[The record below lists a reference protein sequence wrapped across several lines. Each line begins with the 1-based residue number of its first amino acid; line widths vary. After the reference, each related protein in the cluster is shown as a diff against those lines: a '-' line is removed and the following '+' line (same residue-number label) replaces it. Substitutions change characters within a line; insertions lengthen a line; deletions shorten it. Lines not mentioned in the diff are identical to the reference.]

1 MKKERRLGEENKSI
15 DTDIEG
21 IDAKRISV
29 ISKRDVAKAKLMEG
43 LKILEDE
50 QRKFFETGAKISLV
64 EEKDKSIKNKIDDLN
79 LEKDKIIKNLSNLKD
94 SEKSEE
100 SEKKIKPMFQ
110 KITKVTLS

>member
-1 MKKERRLGEENKSI
+1 MKRRLRENKSI

-29 ISKRDVAKAKLMEG
+29 ISKRDVAKTKLMEG

-50 QRKFFETGAKISLV
+50 RKEMRKLEQKYLV

-79 LEKDKIIKNLSNLKD
+79 LEG
-94 SEKSEE
+94 
-100 SEKKIKPMFQ
+100 
-110 KITKVTLS
+110 